1 MFGTG
6 RPVRV
11 LGCEDG
17 GTMPHRLKV
26 IEQNTP
32 TVRDIISQLANAE
45 AKEIQRLKE
54 EMSKKKN
61 KKK

>member
-1 MFGTG
+1 
-6 RPVRV
+6 
-11 LGCEDG
+11 
-17 GTMPHRLKV
+17 MPHRLKV
-26 IEQNTP
+26 LEQNTP

-54 EMSKKKN
+54 EMAKKKA